1 MLLVLLVVGML
12 LYIKEKAGDTG
23 QTEATLVEQTEDQR
37 HPLKQ
42 ELQNLRLPGRGTA
55 VVCVEAYVSNDCEQ
69 PGMMVFERR
78 HHPVPSPGA
87 EYGGFHQGC
96 PTVRRGENGLHG
108 RTCAE
113 PPENHQTVSHSFGEK
128 VPQNDDGCGYHR
140 KGAGTLSEHGSK

>member
-1 MLLVLLVVGML
+1 MGKTRWKNLLLSMLLVLLVVGML

-69 PGMMVFERR
+69 PGMMVFPVIVCTGGLGSAPAPPCTFSWSRIRR
-78 HHPVPSPGA
+78 FPPGMS
-87 EYGGFHQGC
+87 GC
-96 PTVRRGENGLHG
+96 QTWRKWPA
-108 RTCAE
+108 RT
-113 PPENHQTVSHSFGEK
+113 NM
-128 VPQNDDGCGYHR
+128 R
-140 KGAGTLSEHGSK
+140 